1 MNIISILK
9 YITNHP
15 LNRDNK
21 INAIVRFFKWQINTK
36 LNPFPVIYPFTE
48 RSKLVVAKGMT
59 GATGNLYCGLHEYND
74 MFFLLHFLRKE
85 DLFIDIGANVGSYT
99 VLASAHVGARSITF
113 EPVPVTYSTILQNI
127 YINRINELVKPL
139 NIALGSK
146 KDKLMFTSSY
156 DTVNHVVAESENA
169 ENAIEVMVDKLDN
182 VLQGERPS
190 LIKIDVEGFETEVIN
205 GAHEVL
211 KSEKLK
217 AIIIELNG
225 SGGSR
230 YGYNEDEIK
239 NTLKNLGFT
248 PHVYDPV
255 KRELKQLSE
264 FGNENTIYIRDLHF
278 VEQRIKAADKVKVL
292 NSLI

>member
-1 MNIISILK
+1 MISILK

-15 LNRDNK
+15 LNRNNK
-21 INAIVRFFKWQINTK
+21 ISAILRFLKWQINTR
-36 LNPFPVIYPFTE
+36 LNPFPVVYPFTE
-48 RSKLVVAKGMT
+48 KSKLIISKGMT

-74 MFFLLHFLRKE
+74 MFFLLHFLRKD

-113 EPVPVTYSTILQNI
+113 EPVPVTYSVILQNI
-127 YINRINELVKPL
+127 YINKINELVKPL

-156 DTVNHVVAESENA
+156 DTVNHVVAKSENA

-182 VLQGERPS
+182 VLHGEMPS

-211 KSEKLK
+211 NNEKLK

-225 SGGSR
+225 SGGR
-230 YGYNEDEIK
+230 YGYNENEIK
-239 NTLKNLGFT
+239 STLRSQGFT
-248 PHVYDPV
+248 PHIYDPV

-264 FGNENTIYIRDLHF
+264 FGNENTIYIRDVKF
-278 VEQRIKAADKVKVL
+278 VTERLKSADKVRVL